1 MPDEKKSC
9 LSPSVALVFEQD
21 MRKATAIR
29 QSILPRADR
38 TVPSHSYSMVVVA
51 EAIRVDSEAW
61 SDAILGYDCI
71 FLAAPTCLAPATA
84 RARAARYSSIPAHT
98 TMPWCSLRSPDA
110 PQEFCAGAVPAIS
123 AGGGRVFDT
132 LRALA
137 MELRAKRAYA
147 NTTTFDL
154 SRKVSGIFSRLF
166 IRESS
171 SWRMDVCWHQVCRQ
185 GLKCEKEARAH
196 RSTLGMSSLANT
208 DILYSDSMLH
218 RTLYR
223 GNDCSSNTGR
233 HHVIYTIHVQCVGE
247 DRFLCPKL
255 CFI

>member
-1 MPDEKKSC
+1 
-9 LSPSVALVFEQD
+9 

-38 TVPSHSYSMVVVA
+38 TVPSHSYSMVVDA

-61 SDAILGYDCI
+61 SDAILRYDYI
-71 FLAAPTCLAPATA
+71 FLAAPRCLAPATA
-84 RARAARYSSIPAHT
+84 RARAARYSSIPAPT
-98 TMPWCSLRSPDA
+98 TMPWCLLRSPDA
-110 PQEFCAGAVPAIS
+110 PQEFGAGAVPAIG

-171 SWRMDVCWHQVCRQ
+171 SWQMDVVGTRCAGRDLRVR
-185 GLKCEKEARAH
+185 
-196 RSTLGMSSLANT
+196 
-208 DILYSDSMLH
+208 
-218 RTLYR
+218 RTHVR
-223 GNDCSSNTGR
+223 TGR
-233 HHVIYTIHVQCVGE
+233 HWACQVWRIPISSIPTAYCTAPCTVATTVVLTP
-247 DRFLCPKL
+247 DVTL
-255 CFI
+255 